1 MIIGV
6 AGYARVGKDTVADYL
21 VEKHGFTKL
30 SFADPI
36 REGLYRL
43 NPKIRLIEGVHLP
56 LKAAV
61 DKWGWD
67 LLKDISDEVRPLMQR
82 FGTEVAREMFGDNFW
97 VDFAMSKALKENKAV
112 IADVRYANEAA
123 AIKSHGL
130 LWKVE
135 REGIGP
141 ANDHPSEHALDGVL
155 FDAVL
160 TNNGTREELNEQI
173 VAALRQG
180 ANHLWHGR
188 TEAQ

>member
-6 AGYARVGKDTVADYL
+6 SGYARAGKDTVADYL

-43 NPKIRLIEGVHLP
+43 NPKIMLMESVYVP
-56 LKAAV
+56 LAYAV
-61 DKWGWD
+61 DQWGWD
-67 LLKDISDEVRPLMQR
+67 LLKDISPDARPLMQR

-97 VDFAMSKALKENKAV
+97 VDLAMRKAQEHEKVV
-112 IADVRYANEAA
+112 IADVRYANEAT

-130 LWKVE
+130 LWRVD
-135 REGIGP
+135 REGVGP
-141 ANDHPSEHALDGVL
+141 ANDHPSELAVET
-155 FDAVL
+155 FVADAVL
-160 TNNGTREELNEQI
+160 TNNGTMDDLYEQ
-173 VAALRQG
+173 VAEAIRRG

-188 TEAQ
+188 TS